1 MVLASDAMPNPDA
14 LRGRW
19 GWFAALGVIM
29 IIAGFI
35 ALMSVVMATVVSVL
49 IVGVMMIASGIME
62 IIHGFQMKRWSRF
75 FLWIVI
81 GILYVIAGLLVVR
94 NPLLA
99 AGVLTLLVGAALIFA
114 GIARIFLAMQMRS
127 ESPWGWVLVSG
138 IITVLL
144 GAIILLQWPISSLYV
159 LGIFLGVDLM
169 IAGASW
175 LGASLVFRRAAS

>member
-1 MVLASDAMPNPDA
+1 MVLTSDALPDPKE
-14 LRGRW
+14 LSGRW

-29 IIAGFI
+29 IVAGFI

-49 IVGVMMIASGIME
+49 FVGVMMLASGIVEMV
-62 IIHGFQMKRWSRF
+62 HGFQMKRWSRF
-75 FLWIVI
+75 FMWILI
-81 GILYVIAGLLVVR
+81 GAFYIIAGLLIIW

-99 AGVLTLLVGAALIFA
+99 SVALTLVIGVFLIFA

-127 ESPWGWVLVSG
+127 ASPWGWVLFSG

-144 GAIILLQWPISSLYV
+144 GAVIILHWPVSSLYV

-175 LGASLVFRRAAS
+175 LGAALAFRRTA

>member
-1 MVLASDAMPNPDA
+1 MVLASDALPAPEE

-35 ALMSVVMATVVSVL
+35 ALMSVLMATVVSVL
-49 IVGVMMIASGIME
+49 IVGVMMIASGIVEM
-62 IIHGFQMKRWSRF
+62 IHGFQMKRWSRF
-75 FLWIVI
+75 FMWVLIGALYIV
-81 GILYVIAGLLVVR
+81 AGLMIIW

-99 AGVLTLLVGAALIFA
+99 AGVLTLLVGVALVFA

-127 ESPWGWVLVSG
+127 GAPWGWVLVSG
-138 IITVLL
+138 IITVIL
-144 GAIILLQWPISSLYV
+144 GAVIILHWPVSSLYV

-169 IAGASW
+169 IAGSSW
-175 LGASLVFRRAAS
+175 LGAALAFRRAA